1 MEKFGP
7 STNGLVLMNGTF
19 IRIYIKFD
27 QNNIFFFFFEKKKNM
42 EKERGLA
49 QQKNFVKSGEV

>member
-27 QNNIFFFFFEKKKNM
+27 QNNIFFFFEKKKTWRK
-42 EKERGLA
+42 KE
-49 QQKNFVKSGEV
+49 V